1 MNPRPNRLKVLRWLP
16 DSWLLCSGPTAGNA
30 LYLSF
35 DDGPNAGFTERL
47 LDVLAENEAKA
58 TFFLLGE
65 QIEQH
70 PDIVARMV
78 AEGHSLG
85 NHSYDHA
92 RFTRIPHAEQ
102 MDQIARTETLLGKFD
117 GKAVH
122 RFRPPSGKFPLS
134 LLAHFAIHRGGIAY
148 WSYDSLDYQK
158 KPATELVEVMR
169 AQPPRAG
176 DIILMHDESDAT
188 IEALAILL
196 PEWRTAGFV
205 FRALPDV
212 RQA

>member
-1 MNPRPNRLKVLRWLP
+1 LP
-16 DSWLLCSGPTAGNA
+16 DSWLLCTGPSAGNA

-35 DDGPNAGFTERL
+35 DDGPNVGFTERL

-102 MDQIARTETLLGKFD
+102 MDQIARTEALLGKFD

-169 AQPPRAG
+169 AQPPRVG

-196 PEWRTAGFV
+196 PEWRTAGLV

-212 RQA
+212 GQA

>member
-1 MNPRPNRLKVLRWLP
+1 M
-16 DSWLLCSGPTAGNA
+16 LCTGPSAGNA

-35 DDGPNAGFTERL
+35 DDGPNVGFTERL

-102 MDQIARTETLLGKFD
+102 MDQIARTEALLGKFD

-169 AQPPRAG
+169 AQPPRVG

-196 PEWRTAGFV
+196 PEWRTAGLV

-212 RQA
+212 GQA

>member
-1 MNPRPNRLKVLRWLP
+1 MMAPTRVSP
-16 DSWLLCSGPTAGNA
+16 SG
-30 LYLSF
+30 
-35 DDGPNAGFTERL
+35 L

-212 RQA
+212 KQA

>member
-16 DSWLLCSGPTAGNA
+16 DSWLLCTGPSAGNA

-35 DDGPNAGFTERL
+35 DDGPNVGFTERL
-47 LDVLAENEAKA
+47 LDVLAENEVKA
-58 TFFLLGE
+58 IFFLLGE

-212 RQA
+212 GQA